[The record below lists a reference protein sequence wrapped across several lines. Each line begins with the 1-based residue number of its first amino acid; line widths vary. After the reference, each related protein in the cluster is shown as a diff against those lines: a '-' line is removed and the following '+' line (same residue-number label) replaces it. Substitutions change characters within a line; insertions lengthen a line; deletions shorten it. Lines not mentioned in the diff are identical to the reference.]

1 MIIQIL
7 ESSSFS
13 TTSGFLFSVPIV
25 CCSSDSFLTT
35 EWVDLLL
42 HETKLNNC
50 VDDHSSVPVLV
61 CIIKFVNFDMIDL
74 LAANY
79 CNQE

>member
-25 CCSSDSFLTT
+25 CFSLDSFLTT
-35 EWVDLLL
+35 EIVDLLL
-42 HETKLNNC
+42 YETKLNY
-50 VDDHSSVPVLV
+50 VDDHSCVPVRV
-61 CIIKFVNFDMIDL
+61 CIIKFVNFDMITGP
-74 LAANY
+74 
-79 CNQE
+79 